1 MYVVYVVCVSVCG
14 VCGVCGAA
22 SSQQVCP
29 TAEASQKTKNLGEQ
43 NSPSALWDRAPDAHI
58 AGAPDAHVA
67 RALKREAHEIMRRQ
81 QKLPRLF
88 THNNLID
95 PQCSIQLEETQNK
108 LHCGIRAN
116 AKAPKQP
123 EAEATH
129 TGNME
134 KCKW

>member
-1 MYVVYVVCVSVCG
+1 MVCVCSVCLCVYACVLCMYVVYVVCVS

-58 AGAPDAHVA
+58 EGAPDAHVA

-95 PQCSIQLEETQNK
+95 PQCSIQLEETQNRNTNDFHLK
-108 LHCGIRAN
+108 LF
-116 AKAPKQP
+116 
-123 EAEATH
+123 
-129 TGNME
+129 
-134 KCKW
+134 